1 MRMERKKM
9 KKIKSIFLC
18 ALGTLS
24 LIGCNSVAK
33 GEKLV
38 ENDVKND
45 NPANVLN
52 ENVEVVL
59 SYEDIF
65 QQYYDLTVEKLN
77 AQNKVADFTI
87 ADFRDNYY
95 ESNLR
100 LDEYVESYLSDSVA
114 KEYTPRTLVPLRAS
128 GSSDDEKYILKGNI
142 SNPKN
147 SNGSANPN
155 FDPATTPT
163 NAIQRDIK
171 YASSAAY
178 NKVANGDI
186 VIETNTPKVFNMGHA
201 AFVHNTT
208 KNAAGKLSGRSTY
221 IQTIEAVLGGVQ
233 FGFLDDDR
241 MTKFGVVIVRPKDMY
256 GSTVGN
262 ADYFIYNQ
270 LGKPYYLPTNQGT
283 YQTSFYA
290 EHWYCSELVYAG
302 YYYANKVIASPT
314 SGGWIWPWNIQWSN
328 KVEFVSYNN
337 TLDIEYMGKTNGKF
351 KLRIYNKTG
360 STQEVYYNSKKCFK
374 DDAKNWKNLSDY
386 QNNHFSL
393 QNGKSKDV
401 LISSNWF
408 ADAFAVSFVSNSK
421 RYITYASDIN
431 DSTLRMSIYKNV
443 KNA

>member
-1 MRMERKKM
+1 MKKM
-9 KKIKSIFLC
+9 KSIFLC
-18 ALGTLS
+18 ALGALS
-24 LIGCNSVAK
+24 LAGCNSAAK

-38 ENDVKND
+38 ENDAKND

-65 QQYYDLTVEKLN
+65 QQYYDLTVAKLN
-77 AQNKVADFTI
+77 AQNKVVDFTI

-100 LDEYVESYLSDSVA
+100 LDEYVESYLS
-114 KEYTPRTLVPLRAS
+114 TPVIEESAPRALVPLRAS
-128 GSSDDEKYILKGNI
+128 GSSSDEKYILKGNI

-147 SNGSANPN
+147 SDGSANPN

-163 NAIQRDIK
+163 SAIQRNIS

-178 NKVANGDI
+178 NRVSNGDI
-186 VIETNTPKVFNMGHA
+186 VIETHTSQFNMGHA
-201 AFVHNTT
+201 AFVYNTT

-221 IQTIEAVLGGVQ
+221 IQTIEAVGGGVQ

-256 GSTVGN
+256 GSTVSN
-262 ADYFIYNQ
+262 AKYFIYEQ
-270 LGKPYYLPTNQGT
+270 LGKPYYLPTSQGS
-283 YQTSFYA
+283 YQTSLYSA
-290 EHWYCSELVYAG
+290 HWYCSELVYAA
-302 YYYANKVIASPT
+302 YYYAGKTIASPT

-393 QNGKSKDV
+393 QDGKSKDV